1 MTHSPTISG
10 AALAV
15 LAIACVAGVSN
26 AQLDPKYDPK
36 KLVTPALRRIQ
47 AVTPERFVLKNGI
60 VVFLLE
66 NHELP
71 VVTGQ
76 ANVRTTPTWIS
87 DDKVGL
93 GSVTGQVIRSGGS
106 AGHPGDA
113 LDDRLA
119 AIGAS
124 IGTSIGSDIASAS
137 FRCLSDNTGEVL
149 GLLADILRAP
159 AFPDDKLELA
169 RVGLRRAI
177 ASRNDEMLQMLFRV
191 SGEAAYGKGSPY
203 ARTPEYATVE
213 AIRREDC
220 LKLHGQVFEPGRMVL
235 AVYGDFKSAEMK
247 QLLATTL
254 GDWKGAGGPAPVL
267 PPTSAAG
274 SARIMFAPKED
285 VTQSGIVLTHLGF
298 RADDPDYP
306 AMDVFQTA
314 LGGGFQSRLVN
325 KIRTERGLSYG
336 TGARAGEDYQRPGVF
351 VAYCLTRSDS
361 TLVALGLLRDE
372 VRKAV
377 EAPFTDEEL
386 QRAKESVQN
395 QFVFN
400 FEQPSGVLFR
410 AGYFEAIGYPQDFLE
425 RYQKGLETVNAG
437 SVLDAAKRKVHPD
450 QLVAVVVGKEKDFDG
465 PLTSVGLPVERVDI
479 SIPPPPSKLAV
490 GAATPEA
497 LARGREWLKRAA
509 ELAGGSSAWAAIK
522 TVSLEEEQQVSVQG
536 QSMNLK
542 ATTSWV
548 LPDRRRVV
556 RQLPMG
562 EMIEGTDG
570 KAGWASMMGQVRDQP
585 GALENTRQSWERSL
599 YRLFGH
605 PEDVQVQALAETQT
619 VDGKAYRIAFVTS
632 DAIKE
637 WTLAFG
643 PDGRLERMEYQ
654 TTGQAGPAK
663 ATVTLTDWRAEGALQ
678 MPHGTAVLMDGK
690 PLLDSKLTAA
700 RFNVV
705 LPDSLFRKPGP

>member
-1 MTHSPTISG
+1 MTYPRTLIG

-15 LAIACVAGVSN
+15 LAPAFVTGVSN

-36 KLVTPALRRIQ
+36 KLSTPALRRVQ
-47 AVTPERFVLKNGI
+47 TVTPERLVLKNGMI
-60 VVFLLE
+60 VFLLE
-66 NHELP
+66 NHDLP

-76 ANVRTTPTWIS
+76 ANVRTTPSWIP

-106 AGHPGDA
+106 ARHPGDA

-124 IGTSIGSDIASAS
+124 IGTSIGPDIASAS

-149 GLLADILRAP
+149 GLLADILRDP
-159 AFPDDKLELA
+159 AFPDDKIELA

-177 ASRNDEMLQMLFRV
+177 AGRNDEMLQMLFRV
-191 SGEAAYGKGSPY
+191 STEAAYGKGSPY
-203 ARTPEYATVE
+203 ARKPEYATVE
-213 AIRREDC
+213 AIHREDC
-220 LKLHGQVFEPGRMVL
+220 VKLHAQVYEPGRMVL
-235 AVYGDFKSAEMK
+235 AVYGDFKSADMK

-254 GDWKGAGGPAPVL
+254 GGWKGAGGPAPVL
-267 PPTSAAG
+267 PPPPAAG
-274 SARIMFAPKED
+274 RAHLMFAPKED

-325 KIRTERGLSYG
+325 RIRTERGLAYG

-372 VRKAV
+372 VRKST
-377 EAPFTDEEL
+377 EAPFTAEEL

-400 FEQPSGVLFR
+400 FEQPSDVLFR
-410 AGYFEAIGYPQDFLE
+410 AGYFETIGYPQDFLE
-425 RYQKGLETVNAG
+425 RYQKGLETVTAA

-465 PLTSVGLPVERVDI
+465 PLTAVGLPVERVDI
-479 SIPPPPSKLAV
+479 SIPSPPSKLAV

-497 LARGREWLKRAA
+497 LAQGREWLKRAA
-509 ELAGGSSAWAAIK
+509 ELAGGSGAWAAIR
-522 TVSLEEEQQVSVQG
+522 TVSLEEEQQISMQG
-536 QSMNLK
+536 QSVSLQ
-542 ATTSWV
+542 ATTSWA

-556 RQLPMG
+556 RRLPMG
-562 EMIEGTDG
+562 EMIEGSDG
-570 KAGWASMMGQVRDQP
+570 KTGWNSMMSQVQDQP
-585 GALENTRQSWERSL
+585 AALDNVRQSWERSL

-605 PEDVQVQALAETQT
+605 PEDVQIQALAEPQS
-619 VDGKAYRIAFVTS
+619 VDGTPYRVAFVKS
-632 DAIKE
+632 DAVKE
-637 WTLAFG
+637 WTVAFA
-643 PDGRLERMEYQ
+643 PDGRLARMEYQ
-654 TTGQAGPAK
+654 AKGQAGPAK
-663 ATVTLTDWRAEGALQ
+663 ATVTFSDWHAEGALQ
-678 MPHGTAVLMDGK
+678 IPHGTVVLMDGK
-690 PLLDSKLTAA
+690 PFVDSKLTAVH
-700 RFNVV
+700 FNAV
-705 LPDSLFRKPGP
+705 LPDSLFRKPNP

>member
-1 MTHSPTISG
+1 MLHPRTIIG
-10 AALAV
+10 AALA
-15 LAIACVAGVSN
+15 LACVAGVSH

-36 KLVTPALRRIQ
+36 RLTTPALRRIQ
-47 AVTPERFVLKNGI
+47 TVTPERFVLKNGL

-66 NHELP
+66 NHDLP
-71 VVTGQ
+71 VVSGQ
-76 ANVRTTPTWIS
+76 ANVRTTPTWIPN
-87 DDKVGL
+87 DKVGL

-106 AGHPGDA
+106 ARHPGDA

-137 FRCLSDNTGEVL
+137 FRCLSDNTDEVV
-149 GLLADILRAP
+149 GLLADILRSP

-177 ASRNDEMLQMLFRV
+177 AGRNDEMLQMLFRFAT
-191 SGEAAYGKGSPY
+191 EAAYGKDNPF
-203 ARTPEYATVE
+203 ARKPEYATVE

-220 LKLHGQVFEPGRMVL
+220 IKLHGQVYEPSRMVL
-235 AVYGDFKSAEMK
+235 AVYGDFKSADMK
-247 QLLATTL
+247 QLLAASL

-267 PPTSAAG
+267 PPPPVAG
-274 SARIMFAPKED
+274 RARLLFAPKED
-285 VTQSGIVLTHLGF
+285 VTQSGLVLTHPGF

-325 KIRTERGLSYG
+325 RIRTERGLAYG

-372 VRKAV
+372 VRKST

-400 FEQPSGVLFR
+400 FEQPSDVLFR

-425 RYQKGLETVNAG
+425 RYQKGLETVTAA
-437 SVLDAAKRKVHPD
+437 SVLEAAKRKVHPD
-450 QLVAVVVGKEKDFDG
+450 QMVAVVVGKEKDFDA
-465 PLTSVGLPVERVDI
+465 PLTSAGLPIERVDI
-479 SIPPPPSKLAV
+479 SIPPPASKLAV
-490 GAATPEA
+490 GAASPAA
-497 LARGREWLKRAA
+497 LTQGREWLKRAA
-509 ELAGGSSAWAAIK
+509 ELAGGSAAWAAIR
-522 TVSLEEEQQVSVQG
+522 TVILDEEQQVSMQG

-548 LPDRRRVV
+548 LPEHRRVA

-562 EMIEGTDG
+562 EMVEGADG
-570 KAGWASMMGQVRDQP
+570 KAGWVSMMGQIQEQP
-585 GALENTRQSWERSL
+585 GAIDNVRQGWERSL

-605 PEDVQVQALAETQT
+605 PEELEVQALPEPQT
-619 VDGKAYRIAFVTS
+619 ADGTSYRVAFVKS
-632 DAIKE
+632 DAIQE
-637 WTLAFG
+637 WTLGFA
-643 PDGRLERMEYQ
+643 PDGRLARMEYQ
-654 TTGQAGPAK
+654 AKGQAGPAK
-663 ATVTLTDWRAEGALQ
+663 ATLTLSAWSPEGGVQFPHRAV
-678 MPHGTAVLMDGK
+678 VLMDGK
-690 PLLDSKLTAA
+690 PFVDSKLKAV
-700 RFNVV
+700 RFNTVI
-705 LPDSLFRKPGP
+705 PDSLFRKPNP